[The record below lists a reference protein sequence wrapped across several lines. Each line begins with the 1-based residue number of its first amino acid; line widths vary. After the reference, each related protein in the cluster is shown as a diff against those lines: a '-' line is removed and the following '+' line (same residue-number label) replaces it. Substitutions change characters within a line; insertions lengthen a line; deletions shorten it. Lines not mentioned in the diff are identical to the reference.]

1 MSLVFKRDLK
11 IEYSWLPRGI
21 TSSIINQTYSGRN
34 SMIAA
39 FCSDGQYICALINDT
54 INSQCFQ
61 GFYEL
66 FDTLFKQEVLFQ

>member
-1 MSLVFKRDLK
+1 MSLVFNRNLK
-11 IEYSWLPRGI
+11 IEYSWLSRGI

-54 INSQCFQ
+54 INSQCF
-61 GFYEL
+61 YEL
-66 FDTLFKQEVLFQ
+66 FDTLIKQEVLFQ